1 MKTVAFENQEFHPL
15 ETLAIGHTKF
25 GCAYFFFQPPPAKF
39 LLLHFPFECS
49 PPHPY
54 SNRFIFLVS
63 LFSAAQSPPVYIP
76 SSTQSTSRSGC
87 HKRWQVESALQQQ
100 QPSRRPQVLALR
112 QVRKKGKRKYED
124 WACVCC
130 LCTVLSTLSMY
141 TL

>member
-1 MKTVAFENQEFHPL
+1 VR
-15 ETLAIGHTKF
+15 I
-25 GCAYFFFQPPPAKF
+25 FQPPPAKF

-54 SNRFIFLVS
+54 SNRFIFLFS
-63 LFSAAQSPPVYIP
+63 LFSAARSPLYIP

-112 QVRKKGKRKYED
+112 QVRKKGQRKYED